1 VRRSK
6 RFGLLGVAVALL
18 LAFPPMAGA
27 AGLSIT
33 SFSPS
38 SGPVGTKVVIVGTG
52 FAATDQVT
60 IGGQLAS
67 IKSATAT
74 HIHTVV
80 PPFAVSGRI
89 TVTNPAGLRVSSVRR
104 FRVSAGISASPSR
117 VWRGGSLMV
126 AGSALTPDA
135 RLTVRLTVG
144 GVSHVLDEVQTNANG
159 DFDQP
164 VSVSWGGKT
173 GHATVSVREPNH
185 VFLVAILLIA
195 DWPTFHQDN
204 LHQGVTSSVVDPG
217 NASTLVKKWSY
228 PTGGAVISS
237 PAVANNVVYFGSE
250 DGNLYAVNATTGALD
265 WTYPVGTT
273 VSSPTVANGVVYIG
287 AANSDLYAIDAVTG
301 SLDWVTTLVTDPY
314 SGPIITSPEVVNGR
328 VYVANE
334 TWFVLD
340 ASTGE
345 ILDWW
350 GGGGDPHTVTAIS
363 NGEFYF
369 VDGGIYAFHWSGTS
383 VNDWFSND
391 TPADDENSTPV
402 VWNGRVYVGT
412 DPGFQ
417 PSNVGAEHVYPTL
430 PKAPSP
436 VNPTWVFSTGVKQT
450 TMTTPAVWNGDS
462 YLGSSDGHLYAVSG
476 SGTSLWTLNL
486 VQPLDSSPAVAN
498 GLIYIGSE
506 NGSIYAVNQQTGAQ
520 LWSYATGGAVES
532 SPAVANSIVYVGSDD
547 GSLYAFALPGG
558 S

>member
-1 VRRSK
+1 MRRLA
-6 RFGLLGVAVALL
+6 RFGLLGVAVGLL
-18 LAFPPMAGA
+18 LAFPSVAGA
-27 AGLSIT
+27 AVLSIT

-60 IGGQLAS
+60 IGGQLAP
-67 IKSATAT
+67 IVSATAT

-80 PPFAVSGRI
+80 PAFAVSGLI
-89 TVTNPAGLRVSSVRR
+89 TVTNPAGLRVSSGTR
-104 FRVSAGISASPSR
+104 FRVSAGISASPTR
-117 VWRGGSLMV
+117 VWRGGSFML
-126 AGSALTPDA
+126 AGSALTPDTTLA
-135 RLTVRLTVG
+135 VRLKVG
-144 GVSHVLDEVQTNANG
+144 GASHVLADVQTNGNG
-159 DFDQP
+159 DFNQP
-164 VSVSWGGKT
+164 VNVSWGGKT
-173 GHATVSVREPNH
+173 GHATIGVGNVAVS
-185 VFLVAILLIA
+185 ILLIA
-195 DWPTFHQDN
+195 DWPTFHQGS
-204 LHQGVTSSVVDPG
+204 LHQGVTSSEVDPS
-217 NASTLVKKWSY
+217 NASTLVKKWSFA
-228 PTGGAVISS
+228 TGGGVVSS
-237 PAVANNVVYFGSE
+237 PAVANNVVYFGSK
-250 DGNLYAVNATTGALD
+250 DGNLYALSATTGALD

-287 AANSDLYAIDAVTG
+287 ADNSNLYAIDATTG
-301 SLDWVTTLVTDPY
+301 SLDWVTTLATDPY

-340 ASTGE
+340 ATTGE

-369 VDGGIYAFHWSGTS
+369 VDGGIYAFHWSATA

-391 TPADDENSTPV
+391 TPADDENTTPV
-402 VWNGRVYVGT
+402 VWSGRVYVGT

-430 PKAPSP
+430 PKAPNP
-436 VNPTWVFSTGVKQT
+436 VNPTWVFSTGVKQA

-462 YLGSSDGHLYAVSG
+462 YLGSSDGQLYAVSG
-476 SGTSLWTLNL
+476 SGASLWTLNL

-498 GLIYIGSE
+498 GVIYIGSE

-532 SPAVANSIVYVGSDD
+532 SPAVANSVIYVGSDD